1 MTHFHPFLRNRLVSL
16 KRRQTSCGRMP
27 APTALISVLS
37 WGAAQ
42 RDGPTVEHSSVIET
56 GLHNDVCNQCKIM
69 MVWKRA
75 GYRDWNSCWYCGH
88 IVTTLV
94 YPVPCQMSSL
104 PHINAYFTPVQG
116 TWQRLCSRGCNGLE
130 RVSRWCWI
138 ALHKLYVWIKI
149 SWPGPDAQWRHE
161 RSRSQANGFV
171 FCATLQF
178 KSIWPSGCFQ
188 KLWVF
193 PPNHQF

>member
-75 GYRDWNSCWYCGH
+75 AYRDWSSCWYCGH

-104 PHINAYFTPVQG
+104 PHIKTYFTRCREHGSDFVREAAMG
-116 TWQRLCSRGCNGLE
+116 LRGSVGSVGQHCINCMFG
-130 RVSRWCWI
+130 C
-138 ALHKLYVWIKI
+138 KI
-149 SWPGPDAQWRHE
+149 SWPRADAQWRPE
-161 RSRSQANGFV
+161 RSRSQAMASFLRA
-171 FCATLQF
+171 FA
-178 KSIWPSGCFQ
+178 I
-188 KLWVF
+188 
-193 PPNHQF
+193 